1 MYIDTGTIDSSD
13 IGKINEILSIY
24 QYNPDHSIL
33 LVFIFFPFPSFQFF
47 FIAGSRLFLTRIQG
61 SYNDTIADK
70 MIIQNQLY
78 FYFCF

>member
-33 LVFIFFPFPSFQFF
+33 LVFIFVSFASFHFF
-47 FIAGSRLFLTRIQG
+47 YCGKSTF
-61 SYNDTIADK
+61 YN
-70 MIIQNQLY
+70 
-78 FYFCF
+78 